1 MYLSSICAAT
11 VSYNKYTAIQI
22 FNNQEEKNHTF
33 FATTAYVK
41 NVQSHLVSLPH
52 RHTL

>member
-22 FNNQEEKNHTF
+22 FNNQEK
-33 FATTAYVK
+33 K
-41 NVQSHLVSLPH
+41 IILSLPPLPMLKMYNH
-52 RHTL
+52 I